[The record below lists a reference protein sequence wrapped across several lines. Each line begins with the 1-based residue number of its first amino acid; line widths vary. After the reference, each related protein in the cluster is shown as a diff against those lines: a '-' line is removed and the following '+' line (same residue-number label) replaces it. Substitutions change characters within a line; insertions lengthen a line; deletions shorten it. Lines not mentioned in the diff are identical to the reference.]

1 MTTAGHD
8 AATTSAGHGAPTTAG
23 GVTAPPAGGQW
34 DVFISYARED
44 YIQAKD
50 LHDALNGCVTAEGG
64 APKIYLDVS
73 RTSGTPL
80 GVDWQSFLE
89 EALPGSRHVVA
100 LYSQTYFDKP
110 VCQWE
115 LHEAYKLNPPEG
127 GRLIPL
133 LIDPGAAAK
142 VPYIVNR
149 INWIPTTRPH
159 WIEEVRRAVGLRT
172 AGTRTTLRFD
182 AQAGGAVV
190 GHTLAPV
197 TVIGSVPDGT
207 PQWPAD
213 AAVTLSAEP
222 AGAGLTGTL
231 TVPVEGNTAV
241 FADLAFRGD
250 AAEVRLVASA
260 PGCEPATTAPFP
272 VGAPDEP
279 PAWNEPDRPALAA
292 RGRPVFFP
300 DGRALAVLDGRT
312 LSVHTAAHESGG
324 TAELRERPRLWARG
338 RRLIAV
344 ADWSGRVVLADP
356 DGRVR
361 AVDLPARRG
370 ARFNVPGALA
380 FDADDTVY
388 AGLWGG
394 TVWRLTLDGGAPE
407 RVLEHRSGVQVLTAV
422 SDGLLVGGLDGGLTR
437 YTGGRAGAE
446 HVLEPMLLA
455 MARVRDFVLVVGERR
470 IHRLDPAG
478 GRLLQVSQPIGA
490 ITATLPGEELTAIVD
505 AGGHGVC
512 FDAEL
517 AVRVGFHT
525 VPGARPVAAARGGRL
540 LVLAHPDG
548 SHALVR
554 DGRTTYVSKHPMAL
568 SADGLRVAVSD
579 GERIL
584 IVPPEELGGGG
595 PARRERA

>member
-1 MTTAGHD
+1 MTTAGQD
-8 AATTSAGHGAPTTAG
+8 TATASGGA
-23 GVTAPPAGGQW
+23 VPPGGGQW

-50 LHDALNGCVTAEGG
+50 LHDALSGCVTAHGS
-64 APKIYLDVS
+64 APRIYLDVS

-80 GVDWQSFLE
+80 GVDWQTFLE
-89 EALPGSRHVVA
+89 EALPRSRHVVA
-100 LYSQTYFDKP
+100 LYSATYFDKP

-182 AQAGGAVV
+182 TAVAGAVV

-197 TVIGSVPDGT
+197 SVTGSVPEGA

-213 AAVTLSAEP
+213 GTVTIGAEP
-222 AGAGLTGTL
+222 ADAELTGTL
-231 TVPVEGNTAV
+231 TVPVVRNRAV
-241 FADLAFRGD
+241 FADLAFRNA
-250 AAEVRLVASA
+250 AAEVRLVTTA
-260 PGCEPATTAPFP
+260 PGCEPATTGPFA
-272 VGAPDEP
+272 VGAPEEP
-279 PAWNEPDRPALAA
+279 PSWNEPDRPVLAA

-312 LSVHTAAHESGG
+312 LTVHTAEHEAAGVV
-324 TAELRERPRLWARG
+324 ELRDRPRLWARG
-338 RRLIAV
+338 RRLLAV
-344 ADWSGRVVLADP
+344 ADWSGRVVLAAP

-361 AVDLPARRG
+361 AVDLPARTG
-370 ARFNVPGALA
+370 ARLTVPGALA
-380 FDADDTVY
+380 FDADDTLY

-394 TVWRLTLDGGAPE
+394 AVWRLTLDGAGPE
-407 RVLEHRSGVQVLTAV
+407 RVLEHRAGVQVLTA
-422 SDGLLVGGLDGGLTR
+422 DGEGLLVGGLDGRLTR
-437 YTGGRAGAE
+437 YTAGRAGAE
-446 HVLEPMLLA
+446 HTLEPMLLA
-455 MARVRDFVLVVGERR
+455 MARTRGFVLAVGEQR

-478 GRLLQVSQPIGA
+478 GRLLQVAQPIGA
-490 ITATLPGEELTAIVD
+490 VTAALPGEELTAIVD
-505 AGGHGVC
+505 AAGHGVC

-517 AVRVGFHT
+517 AVRVGFHS

-554 DGRTTYVSKHPMAL
+554 DGRTTYVSRHPMTL
-568 SADGLRVAVSD
+568 SGDGERAAVSD

-584 IVPPEELGGGG
+584 IVPPGELGGGG
-595 PARRERA
+595 PVQGERA